1 MKLLKFA
8 YKAVAWSIVF
18 ILGLIIGFILG
29 SYVALHSNPILT
41 FLKNQRT
48 NILIGLGT
56 GLVTSIAVSLLFYII
71 TKYYGMKD
79 FVWSLVTRIGQ
90 IREGLEKYIKHEKND
105 LIEELLVKNNNELN
119 RGFYIYKNFI
129 YKELKTFIEKSLKV
143 IVEATLAY
151 RHINTYIESNLE
163 FEKNI
168 KNIGNSH
175 ITDKQAAI
183 NGTNKYIEENNTKI
197 EQERVK
203 IKEAKN
209 ELEKLSHEIYIRL
222 P

>member
-71 TKYYGMKD
+71 TKYYGMTLLRD
-79 FVWSLVTRIGQ
+79 RGHGESLNLHFSPNLYHAGS
-90 IREGLEKYIKHEKND
+90 
-105 LIEELLVKNNNELN
+105 
-119 RGFYIYKNFI
+119 F
-129 YKELKTFIEKSLKV
+129 SLKGG
-143 IVEATLAY
+143 I
-151 RHINTYIESNLE
+151 
-163 FEKNI
+163 
-168 KNIGNSH
+168 
-175 ITDKQAAI
+175 
-183 NGTNKYIEENNTKI
+183 
-197 EQERVK
+197 
-203 IKEAKN
+203 
-209 ELEKLSHEIYIRL
+209 
-222 P
+222 